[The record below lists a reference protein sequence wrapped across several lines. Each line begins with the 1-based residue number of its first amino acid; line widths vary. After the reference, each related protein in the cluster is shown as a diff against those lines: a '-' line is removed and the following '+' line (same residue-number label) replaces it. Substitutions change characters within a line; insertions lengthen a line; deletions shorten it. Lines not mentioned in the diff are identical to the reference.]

1 MGVAT
6 PCLFIVIPSNI
17 IIKTFTSTIS
27 NHIFDDCPVFCT
39 EYQSLLNSQKK
50 ICFPVSV
57 SSYHNFRKTG
67 WQFDNLRI
75 LERFSIECVETKTE
89 MISTANHRPK
99 KNITRS
105 QSVIG
110 EKTRDM
116 LEARENSD
124 DKVAIDL
131 SFTSD
136 WSKGLRKISRPMKRQ
151 MKGEPIQS

>member
-1 MGVAT
+1 MIAL
-6 PCLFIVIPSNI
+6 CSALNI
-17 IIKTFTSTIS
+17 SLYLIHRKKFAPQFRWVPTIILEKTSW
-27 NHIFDDCPVFCT
+27 
-39 EYQSLLNSQKK
+39 
-50 ICFPVSV
+50 
-57 SSYHNFRKTG
+57 R
-67 WQFDNLRI
+67 FDNFHI
-75 LERFSIECVETKTE
+75 LERFSNECLKTKTE

-136 WSKGLRKISRPMKRQ
+136 WSRGLRKISRPMKRQ